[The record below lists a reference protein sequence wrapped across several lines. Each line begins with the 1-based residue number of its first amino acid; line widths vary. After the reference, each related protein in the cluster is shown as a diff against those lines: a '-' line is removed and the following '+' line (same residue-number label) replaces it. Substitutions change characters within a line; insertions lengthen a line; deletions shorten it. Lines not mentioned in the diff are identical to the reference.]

1 MNKDQIWKL
10 GTLFLA
16 GMALGLVG
24 LNLYLWPSS
33 KPAASAP
40 DEPRE
45 TTGNAT
51 IGTPI
56 SIAATEDSFTVQADE
71 NLPIKNMFDTGDK
84 FFIVGNYPAALNS
97 YRKYISATQQRD
109 ATVLLRTAMCLEKQ
123 SKLEFSLRH
132 YQAAASQS
140 ANENQ
145 QALALAGLVRV
156 FILQQ
161 RTSEAMELLASGVHK
176 VALTGNLPESTRAQ
190 LSLQWARAL
199 QSRVITETEKSKPRQ
214 QSRSVNYLES
224 SQNDLSFPN
233 SLAEISTSLAPDQYL
248 SLVDQPFSST
258 VAGQQEPR
266 LGIKIIQRPSDSA
279 ESISVTASTNL
290 QPVLAIFAQASSA
303 LDLDFQMS
311 DDAIEILSNRSKS
324 IEYKAITL
332 GALLDRLLVPFG
344 LTWDQQDDV
353 IQVRT
358 ETETAATAMR
368 EFLFDTTSRA
378 FRRHELE
385 FPETR
390 FRAAAIMS
398 RASLSIMRDELSVA
412 KNLYQELN
420 QLGPRGELKA
430 KLFFN
435 RAKLA
440 MMQKRNELAIPLLYN
455 AVDQTLDP
463 NLESSAYCILSGLH
477 LTNGQTGEAAK
488 TAGRALTTAV
498 TVRQK
503 SIAAI
508 NQARAYLFER
518 NPISANDALFRNKEY
533 IEADGEAVAAASLL
547 GAYAHAMGLSPKHKH
562 SNQNAI
568 VRMVN
573 AASKLAQADQASS
586 FADYYFASLAYN
598 KLGLSDL
605 AIAMMTKSLAQPDLG
620 AWQRII
626 TYELGTLLQN
636 SQRPDEALVTLNG
649 LTRINDA
656 WRVRALLK
664 IAEIQANKNQNA
676 ECIGNCQ
683 LILASN
689 PTDSQKQQ
697 ALEILGR
704 AYQGQGKH
712 HIAALCFAGMLPAE
726 Y

>member
-1 MNKDQIWKL
+1 MWKL

-24 LNLYLWPSS
+24 LNLYMWPSQ
-33 KPAASAP
+33 KPVAAVPEDPEKAASESDSGAQIRVDMP
-40 DEPRE
+40 EGQLKDVSDEPYQ
-45 TTGNAT
+45 
-51 IGTPI
+51 
-56 SIAATEDSFTVQADE
+56 V
-71 NLPIKNMFDTGDK
+71 KNYFDTGDK
-84 FFIVGNYPAALNS
+84 FFIVGNYTAALNS
-97 YRKYISATQQRD
+97 YRKYIQATQQRD
-109 ATVLLRTAMCLEKQ
+109 ATVLLRTAMCLEKAA
-123 SKLEFSLRH
+123 KLEFSLRH

-156 FILQQ
+156 FILQD
-161 RTSEAMELLASGVHK
+161 RTSEAMELLSSGVHK
-176 VALTGNLPESTRAQ
+176 VALNEQLPESTRAQ

-199 QSRVITETEKSKPRQ
+199 QARVITETEEGQLRKE
-214 QSRSVNYLES
+214 SRSVNYLEPN
-224 SQNDLSFPN
+224 QNDLSFPT

-248 SLVDQPFSST
+248 ALIDQPFSST
-258 VAGQQEPR
+258 EAGEQAPQ
-266 LGIKIIQRPSDSA
+266 LGIRVIQRPSDSA
-279 ESISVTASTNL
+279 ESISVSAATNL
-290 QPVLAIFAQASSA
+290 QPVLAIFAQAGDA
-303 LDLDFQMS
+303 LQLDFQMS
-311 DDAIEILSNRSKS
+311 EDAIEILSNRSKS
-324 IEYKAITL
+324 IKFKAITL
-332 GALLDRLLVPFG
+332 GALLDRLLIPFG
-344 LTWDQQDDV
+344 LTWSQTDGV

-358 ETETAATAMR
+358 ETETTKTAMR

-398 RASLSIMRDELSVA
+398 RASLSIMRNELSVA

-440 MMQKRNELAIPLLYN
+440 MMQKRSELAIPLLYN

-477 LTNGQTGEAAK
+477 LSNGETGEASK

-518 NPISANDALFRNKEY
+518 NPISANDALFRNREY
-533 IEADGEAVAAASLL
+533 IEADGEAVAAASML
-547 GAYAHAMGLSPKHKH
+547 GAYAHAMGLSNKHKH

-573 AASKLAQADQASS
+573 AASKLSQNDQASS
-586 FADYYFASLAYN
+586 FADYYFASLAYS

-620 AWQRII
+620 AWQRVV
-626 TYELGTLLQN
+626 TYELGALLEN
-636 SQRPDEALVTLNG
+636 SRRPNEALITLTG
-649 LTRINDA
+649 LTRIDDV
-656 WRVRALLK
+656 WRIRALLK
-664 IAEIQANKNQNA
+664 IAKIQANQNQNA

-683 LILASN
+683 LVLASN
-689 PTDSQKQQ
+689 PTDRQKQN
-697 ALEILGR
+697 ALEILGK